1 MSHTIKPG
9 DVFVESWGYDQTNI
23 DCYVVTR
30 TTPASV
36 YLQQCGAEVVTG
48 RVRPVPARRTPFPVV
63 YAHNRLGKVNQYG
76 EILKRV
82 TRGWKGDPYL
92 KMTSYSGASLWDGQ
106 ESYYDTSAA
115 GQPGH

>member
-1 MSHTIKPG
+1 MGNPINPG

-36 YLQQCGAEVVTG
+36 YLQQCGSSVEDG
-48 RVRPVPARRTPFPVV
+48 RVRPDPHRRSPFSGRS
-63 YAHNRLGKVNQYG
+63 RLGKVNRFR
-76 EILKRV
+76 EIRKVV
-82 TRGWKGDPYL
+82 TVGWDGDPRL
-92 KMTSYSGASLWDGQ
+92 NMTSYSGASLWN
-106 ESYYDTSAA
+106 ETETFYSTFAA